1 MSLSSDIG
9 PKLLLQV
16 ILIGVNAIFASAEIA
31 VVSANSVML
40 EKRANEGDKRAI
52 KLNKLTAEPTRF
64 LATIQIGI
72 TLAGFLGSAFASGN
86 FAEPLVNWLVG
97 MGVGISPATLTNI
110 SMIVI
115 TLILS
120 YITLIFGE
128 LVPKRLAMRDPEKM
142 ALRLANLVYGVS
154 VVATPVVR
162 FLNGSTNL
170 VLRLFKVDPNESG
183 EKVTEEE
190 IRAMVS
196 AGSVDGSIDPEER
209 EMIENVFEFDNRQI
223 EDIMVHRSDVD
234 MVMMDETLEE
244 WEQKFLSCTHSI
256 LPVCDDTIDNVIGTI
271 NVKHFYTGLRKG
283 IKSVDE
289 LKPYFQEPCFVAEYI
304 TINILFKTLQARKTH
319 FAFVTD
325 EYGGISGIVTI
336 NDVLEELVGDFDPD
350 EMDDPDIIQLS
361 ENKWRMRGLTPLI
374 DVTEVTGVELD
385 DEDYGTL
392 SGLIVDELQKI
403 PEDNNVEDIEVHGLL
418 IHVEEVASRRV
429 EWATVE
435 KLEIEEPEEEKPEHE
450 RLRRLGKNDRDKEE
464 TPE

>member
-154 VVATPVVR
+154 VVAAPVVR